1 MSSFDPSKAP
11 LISETLLKK
20 RRSLDELAYKRSV
33 TVGKQTKRKKAVRGE
48 DIKIKRPEQFMRES
62 RIKLGSQQKMLRKKR
77 NAEKRTKLGVDTKP
91 TVGFAVRIHEG
102 RHSNED
108 IKTELRKLGLN
119 KKYDGC
125 FVRLDAAGITHL
137 RALDS
142 YVAYGYISQKSVEE
156 LVHRRAFT
164 TQGGAK
170 RPLADNLT
178 VENLLGD
185 KGLLCLSDLS
195 HEIYNV
201 GENFQASLDVLC
213 PFKLSNPM
221 GSYEKRVL
229 KQHDA
234 VEQQAGFLGDGM
246 EELLDKIL

>member
-62 RIKLGSQQKMLRKKR
+62 RIKAGSQEKMLRKKR
-77 NAEKRTKLGVDTKP
+77 NAEAKLNVGVEMKAS
-91 TVGFAVRIHEG
+91 VGFAVRIHEG
-102 RHSNED
+102 RHSSED
-108 IKTELRKLGLN
+108 IKNELRKLGLN

-125 FVRLDAAGITHL
+125 FVNLNQEGITKL

-164 TQGGAK
+164 IAGGTK
-170 RPLADNLT
+170 RPLSDNLT

-185 KGLLCLSDLS
+185 KGILCLSDLS
-195 HEIYNV
+195 HEIFNV
-201 GENFQASLDVLC
+201 GEYFGEALEVLC
-213 PFKLSNPM
+213 PFKLSNPV
-221 GSYEKRVL
+221 GTYEKRVL
-229 KQHDA
+229 KVHDE
-234 VEQQAGFLGDGM
+234 VEHKGGFVG
-246 EELLDKIL
+246 EEMDALLNKIL